1 MRHRVVAGHR
11 CRIVLHKRSMIKRIL
26 LTALCLV
33 AWSNLQVMAQGY
45 TALWK
50 QVSEAQD
57 KDLPQ
62 TEIEVLGKI
71 AEKAQAEHSYGQ
83 LLKAKLRQAAVQTQ
97 ISPDSADI
105 ELDRVKA
112 DLAKAEQSGNR
123 VLAAVYQSV
132 LGRIYKDKANGNGYR
147 FGADD
152 PNKAEY
158 KSLSADYY
166 AKSME
171 PIELLA
177 KQSAKGYEPALI
189 EGADSHIFGGDLLH
203 VLGME
208 AEDYRT
214 LHDWYLSHGNRRAA
228 CICAYYQTQK
238 DRFADVN
245 EVRKSKYLQT
255 IDSLINVYQDLKECG
270 ELAIERYNFMDQ
282 AEDATAEEKMN
293 YINYALQ
300 HWGAWPRM
308 NILRNAQN
316 QLTLPSFSVSIGEGI
331 QLPNTKRRV
340 EVRQLVNCQ
349 RLTMTV
355 SRVNIKGDSDLDPNN
370 DQDYAKLKKL
380 IVNDGTQQTVTR
392 RYVGQPDYK
401 VLQDSMTIE
410 GLPVGVYLVEFST
423 ERANMRTERVLLHV
437 SDLYVMHES
446 LPDNRIRLVAVN
458 ATTGRPVPGAQI
470 RLTTNTYNRNNGKQV
485 NTLTTDGRGEAEYKW
500 TNERRPNQIYVYTDK
515 DDACPEQW
523 FGGGFSFYDNKTTQN
538 VYNVLTDRSLYRPGQ
553 TVHAAV
559 IAYQNLAHRD
569 TKVNSNEK
577 LTLTLRNANQE
588 VVEEKQVTTDEYG
601 KTSAD
606 FVLPTTGL
614 TGQFSIST
622 KNSSTYFSVEEY
634 KRPTFQVEFDEVTE
648 KYQDGDT
655 VTVVGHVKSF
665 AGVPV
670 QGARVKYNVVRR
682 RALWWWRNGN
692 EADKMLVTDTL
703 TTDDEGCFEVKV
715 PMMMPE
721 SRSQGSWGRFY
732 NFIVE
737 ADATDAAGES
747 HHGEMSLPLS
757 DKATAFSMSMPSN
770 IEVDSVARVKFS
782 YLNNAGKPIPG
793 DVIYRIFKGSKESKE
808 LKETQSTP
816 ANEPFDMKVSHL
828 KSGLY
833 TLEGICGEDTVT
845 HEFVV
850 FSLKDKRPAVETHD
864 WFYASAK
871 EFPTN
876 GRPVYVQM
884 GSSDK
889 DQHIVYT
896 LISGKKVL
904 ESGVIDQ
911 SNAITTRQFT
921 YKEEYGDG
929 VLFTCAWVREGR
941 LYSHSISLSK
951 PLPDKRLQLSWKTF
965 RDRLTPG
972 QKEEWTLHVDKVTKE
987 QGDKVTNG
995 ASVLAVLFDKSLDDI
1010 RQHSW
1015 PFSLGLW
1022 RNLPNT
1028 IWQGRQLNDLSLY
1041 GELPYKSLTERALQF
1056 THFDDEMFNFSP
1068 RVVFNHSIRV
1078 RGSRPM
1084 LMAKSASVNTMA
1096 VEEMATADA
1105 LPEAPIG
1112 ALDVKG
1118 EDEALVGSIAGLAK
1132 GDAGEGGKAAESTQ
1146 MRENLNE
1153 TAFFYPQLVTD
1164 ENGDITMKFTLP
1176 ESITTWRFMALAT
1189 DKEVR
1194 YGKLESEVVAKKD
1207 VMIQPNVPRFM
1218 RQGDKGQL
1226 SARIFNTGEKAVKG
1240 TALIELL
1247 DPETEKV
1254 VYSQNK
1260 PFSLEAGKTASIS
1273 FDVDATESKFAHL
1286 PLLVC
1291 RVSASGNGFSDGEQ
1305 HYLPILPNR
1314 ELVINTVPFTQNGP
1328 GTKTIDLS
1336 TLTGKGQTAL
1346 TVEYTNHPAWL
1357 MIQTLPTVAK
1367 TSENNAISQAAA
1379 FYANSLAAHLL
1390 HLSPRIK
1397 STIEQWKREQGTET
1411 SLMSSLEKNQ
1421 ELKTMVLDETP
1432 WVADARNES
1441 EQKRLLSDYFD
1452 ENGVNYRLENN
1463 LAQLRKLQ
1471 NSDGSWSWWPGMPGS
1486 LYMTVAVSKMMV
1498 RLTAMTGDN
1507 KSQAADMLS
1516 NAYSFMGRQIIKEVE
1531 EMKKQEKKG
1540 AKNVRPSETAIDW
1553 LYLTTIDGR
1562 KLSTEVSAAKTYLVN
1577 RLSKQTKEFTI
1588 YGKAYSAI
1596 ILGQNGYEQKAKE
1609 YLQSIREYTVYKEE
1623 MGRYFDTRKAYYSW
1637 FDYKIPTEVAAIE
1650 AIRLLQPAD
1659 TKTVEEMQRWLLQSK
1674 RTQNWDTPLNAVD
1687 AVYAFM
1693 KDNTETFG
1701 NQGDPTILKVDGK
1714 QLETSA
1720 ATAGLGYVKSSQ
1732 EGTGFKTF
1740 TAEKTSQGT
1749 SWGAVYARSFQPLT
1763 EIADAQSGLKVKR
1776 EVIVKGGQGGQD
1788 IVLNAQVSTPN
1799 SLKVGDRIRIRI
1811 TIEAERDYDFVQVSD
1826 KRAACLEPVGQLSGY
1841 HWGYYCAPRD
1851 NVTNY
1856 YFDRLAKGTHIVE
1869 TEYYVDR
1876 TGTYQ
1881 TGTCTV
1887 QCAYS
1892 PEYTA
1897 RAAAKQ
1903 FTITE

>member
-1 MRHRVVAGHR
+1 
-11 CRIVLHKRSMIKRIL
+11 MIKKL
-26 LTALCLV
+26 LMTVVCLMAL
-33 AWSNLQVMAQGY
+33 SNLQMMAQGY
-45 TALWK
+45 TTLWK
-50 QVSEAQD
+50 QVSDAQE

-62 TEIEVLGKI
+62 TELDVLGKI
-71 AEKAQAEHSYGQ
+71 ATKAASERAYGH
-83 LLKAKLRQAAVQTQ
+83 LLKAQLRRAAVQTQ
-97 ISPDSADI
+97 IAPDSADV

-112 DLAKAEQSGNR
+112 SLAKAEKDGNR
-123 VLAAVYQSV
+123 VLAAVWQSV
-132 LGRIYKDKANGNGYR
+132 LGRIYKDKSNGNGYR

-152 PNKAEY
+152 PNMAEY
-158 KSLSADYY
+158 KQLSADYY
-166 AKSME
+166 RKSME
-171 PIELLA
+171 PVEQLA
-177 KQSAKGYEPALI
+177 KQSAKGYEPALV
-189 EGADSHIFGGDLLH
+189 EGTDSHIFGGDLLH
-203 VLGME
+203 VLGFE
-208 AEDYRT
+208 AEEYQ
-214 LHDWYLSHGNRRAA
+214 LLNDWYQNHENRRAA

-255 IDSLINVYQDLKECG
+255 IDSLIAEYEDLKECG

-316 QLTLPSFSVSIGEGI
+316 QLTLPSFSVNIGDGI

-355 SRVNIKGDSDLDPNN
+355 SRVNIKGDSELNPNN
-370 DQDYAKLKKL
+370 DQDYQKLKKL

-423 ERANMRTERVLLHV
+423 ERQNMRTERMLLHV

-470 RLTTNTYNRNNGKQV
+470 RLTTNTYNRNSGKEQ
-485 NTLTTDGRGEAEYKW
+485 NTLTTDGRGEAEFKW
-500 TNERRPNQIYVYTDK
+500 IQRQPNQIYVYTDK

-523 FGGGFSFYDNKTTQN
+523 FGGRFSFYENKVTQN
-538 VYNVLTDRSLYRPGQ
+538 VYNVFTDRSLYRPGQ
-553 TVHAAV
+553 TVHVAV
-559 IAYQNLAHRD
+559 IAYQNMAHHD
-569 TKVNSNEK
+569 TKVNSGEK
-577 LTLTLRNANQE
+577 LTLTLRNANHE
-588 VVEEKQVTTDEYG
+588 VVEEKEVRTDDYG
-601 KTSAD
+601 KASAD
-606 FVLPTTGL
+606 FVLPMTGL
-614 TGQFSIST
+614 TGQFSVST
-622 KNSSTYFSVEEY
+622 KNASAYFSVEEY

-648 KYQDGDT
+648 KYQNGDT

-670 QGARVKYNVVRR
+670 QGAKVKYNVVRR
-682 RALWWWRNGN
+682 RALWWWRSGN
-692 EADKMLVTDTL
+692 EADKTLKTDTL
-703 TTDDEGCFEVKV
+703 VTDDEGRFEVKV
-715 PMMMPE
+715 PMVMPE
-721 SRSQGSWGRFY
+721 SRNQQTWGRFF
-732 NFIVE
+732 NFVVE
-737 ADATDAAGES
+737 ADATDGAGES
-747 HHGEMSLPLS
+747 HHGETSLPLS
-757 DKATAFSMSMPSN
+757 DKATAFSVSMPSN

-808 LKETQSTP
+808 LKDTKTVP
-816 ANEPFDMKVSHL
+816 ANAPFDMKVSHL

-833 TLEGICGEDTVT
+833 TLEGVCGEDTVT

-850 FSLKDKRPAVETHD
+850 FSLKDKHPATETHA

-871 EFPTN
+871 EFPAD
-876 GRPVYVQM
+876 GRPIYVQM

-896 LISGKKVL
+896 LISGNKVL

-972 QKEEWTLHVDKVTKE
+972 QKEEWTLHVDKGTKE
-987 QGDKVTNG
+987 QGDKVIHG

-1056 THFDDEMFNFSP
+1056 THFDDEMFDFSP

-1164 ENGDITMKFTLP
+1164 EQGDVTMKFTLP

-1189 DKEVR
+1189 DEDVR
-1194 YGKLESEVVAKKD
+1194 FGTLESEVVAKKD
-1207 VMIQPNVPRFM
+1207 VMIQPNMPRFM
-1218 RQGDKGQL
+1218 RLGDKGQL
-1226 SARIFNTGEKAVKG
+1226 AARIFNTGEKDVKG
-1240 TALIELL
+1240 SALIELL

-1260 PFSLEAGKTASIS
+1260 PFSVEAGKTGNVS
-1273 FDVDATESKFAHL
+1273 FDVDASSPKLTDHA
-1286 PLLVC
+1286 LLIC
-1291 RVSASGNGFSDGEQ
+1291 RVSATGNGFSDGEQ
-1305 HYLPILPNR
+1305 HYLPILPNQ

-1328 GTKTIDLS
+1328 GTKTIDLA
-1336 TLTGKGQTAL
+1336 TIAGKGQTDL
-1346 TVEYTNHPAWL
+1346 TVEYTNNPAWL

-1367 TSENNAISQAAA
+1367 ASENNAISQAAA

-1390 HLSPRIK
+1390 HQSSRIK
-1397 STIEQWKREQGTET
+1397 TVIDQWKREQGQET

-1432 WVADARNES
+1432 WVADARHES
-1441 EQKRLLSDYFD
+1441 DQKQLLSDYFD
-1452 ENGVNYRLENN
+1452 ENAVSYRLGNN
-1463 LAQLRKLQ
+1463 LSQLRKLQ
-1471 NSDGSWSWWPGMPGS
+1471 NGDGSWSWWPGMPGS

-1498 RLTAMTGDN
+1498 RLNSMTGEANDE
-1507 KSQAADMLS
+1507 AADMLS
-1516 NAYSFMGRQIIKEVE
+1516 NAWPFMGRQIIKEVE
-1531 EMKKQEKKG
+1531 EMKKLEKKG
-1540 AKNVRPSETAIDW
+1540 AKNLRPSETAIDW

-1562 KLSTEVSAAKTYLVN
+1562 KLSADVAAAKTYLVN
-1577 RLSKQTKEFTI
+1577 RLAKQTKEFTI
-1588 YGKAYSAI
+1588 YGKAVSAV
-1596 ILGQNGYEQKAKE
+1596 ILAKNGYEQKAKE

-1623 MGRYFDTRKAYYSW
+1623 IGRYFDTRKAYYSW

-1650 AIRLLQPAD
+1650 AISLLQPAD
-1659 TKTVEEMQRWLLQSK
+1659 TKTVEEMQRWLLQEK

-1693 KDNTETFG
+1693 KGNTDVLE
-1701 NQGDPTILKVDGK
+1701 NQGSLAVLKVDGK
-1714 QLETSA
+1714 QLDTSA

-1732 EGTGFKTF
+1732 TGSGFKTF
-1740 TAEKTSQGT
+1740 TAEKTSEGT
-1749 SWGAVYARSFQPLT
+1749 SWGAVYTRSFQPLT
-1763 EIADAQSGLKVKR
+1763 VISDAQSGLKVKR
-1776 EVIVKGGQGGQD
+1776 EVIAQD
-1788 IVLNAQVSTPN
+1788 KTLNT
-1799 SLKVGDRIRIRI
+1799 LKVGDRIRVRI
-1811 TIEAERDYDFVQVSD
+1811 TIEADRDYDFVQVSD
-1826 KRAACLEPVGQLSGY
+1826 KRAACLEPLGQLSGY

-1856 YFDRLAKGTHIVE
+1856 YFDRMAKGTHIVE

-1897 RAAAKQ
+1897 RAAARQ
-1903 FTITE
+1903 FTVSE

>member
-1 MRHRVVAGHR
+1 M
-11 CRIVLHKRSMIKRIL
+11 
-26 LTALCLV
+26 
-33 AWSNLQVMAQGY
+33 
-45 TALWK
+45 
-50 QVSEAQD
+50 
-57 KDLPQ
+57 
-62 TEIEVLGKI
+62 
-71 AEKAQAEHSYGQ
+71 
-83 LLKAKLRQAAVQTQ
+83 
-97 ISPDSADI
+97 
-105 ELDRVKA
+105 
-112 DLAKAEQSGNR
+112 
-123 VLAAVYQSV
+123 
-132 LGRIYKDKANGNGYR
+132 
-147 FGADD
+147 
-152 PNKAEY
+152 
-158 KSLSADYY
+158 
-166 AKSME
+166 
-171 PIELLA
+171 
-177 KQSAKGYEPALI
+177 
-189 EGADSHIFGGDLLH
+189 
-203 VLGME
+203 
-208 AEDYRT
+208 
-214 LHDWYLSHGNRRAA
+214 
-228 CICAYYQTQK
+228 
-238 DRFADVN
+238 
-245 EVRKSKYLQT
+245 
-255 IDSLINVYQDLKECG
+255 
-270 ELAIERYNFMDQ
+270 
-282 AEDATAEEKMN
+282 
-293 YINYALQ
+293 
-300 HWGAWPRM
+300 
-308 NILRNAQN
+308 
-316 QLTLPSFSVSIGEGI
+316 
-331 QLPNTKRRV
+331 
-340 EVRQLVNCQ
+340 
-349 RLTMTV
+349 
-355 SRVNIKGDSDLDPNN
+355 
-370 DQDYAKLKKL
+370 
-380 IVNDGTQQTVTR
+380 
-392 RYVGQPDYK
+392 
-401 VLQDSMTIE
+401 
-410 GLPVGVYLVEFST
+410 
-423 ERANMRTERVLLHV
+423 
-437 SDLYVMHES
+437 
-446 LPDNRIRLVAVN
+446 
-458 ATTGRPVPGAQI
+458 
-470 RLTTNTYNRNNGKQV
+470 
-485 NTLTTDGRGEAEYKW
+485 
-500 TNERRPNQIYVYTDK
+500 
-515 DDACPEQW
+515 
-523 FGGGFSFYDNKTTQN
+523 TQN
-538 VYNVLTDRSLYRPGQ
+538 VYHVLTDRSLYRPGQ

-559 IAYQNLAHRD
+559 IAYQNMAHHD
-569 TKVNSNEK
+569 TKVNSGEK
-577 LTLTLRNANQE
+577 LTLTLRNANHE
-588 VVEEKQVTTDEYG
+588 VVEEKEVRTDDYG
-601 KTSAD
+601 KASAD

-614 TGQFSIST
+614 TGQFSVSAKNISF
-622 KNSSTYFSVEEY
+622 YFSVEEY
-634 KRPTFQVEFDEVTE
+634 KRPTFQVEFDEVTA
-648 KYQDGDT
+648 KYQNSDT

-670 QGARVKYNVVRR
+670 QGAKVKYNVVRR
-682 RALWWWRNGN
+682 RALWWWRSGN
-692 EADKMLVTDTL
+692 EADKTMKTDTL
-703 TTDDEGCFEVKV
+703 VTDDEGRFEVKV
-715 PMMMPE
+715 PMVMPE
-721 SRSQGSWGRFY
+721 SRNQQTWGRFF
-732 NFIVE
+732 NFVVE

-747 HHGEMSLPLS
+747 HHGETSLPLS
-757 DKATAFSMSMPSN
+757 DKATAFSVSMPSN

-793 DVIYRIFKGSKESKE
+793 DVIYKIFKGSKESKE

-1056 THFDDEMFNFSP
+1056 THFDDEMFDFSP
-1068 RVVFNHSIRV
+1068 RVVFNQISIRV
-1078 RGSRPM
+1078 RGARPM

-1105 LPEAPIG
+1105 FPEAPIG

-1164 ENGDITMKFTLP
+1164 EQGDVTMKFTLP

-1189 DKEVR
+1189 DEDVR
-1194 YGKLESEVVAKKD
+1194 FGTLESEVVAKKD
-1207 VMIQPNVPRFM
+1207 VMIQPNMPRFM
-1218 RQGDKGQL
+1218 RQGDKGL
-1226 SARIFNTGEKAVKG
+1226 LAARIFNTGEKTVKG

-1254 VYSQNK
+1254 VYSQSR
-1260 PFSLEAGKTASIS
+1260 PFSVEAGKTASVS
-1273 FDVDATESKFAHL
+1273 FDVDAAESKFANL

-1328 GTKTIDLS
+1328 GTKTIDLA
-1336 TLTGKGQTAL
+1336 TIAGKGHTDL
-1346 TVEYTNHPAWL
+1346 TVEYTNNPAWL

-1367 TSENNAISQAAA
+1367 ASENNAISQAAA

-1390 HLSPRIK
+1390 HQSSRIK
-1397 STIEQWKREQGTET
+1397 TVMEQWKRESGSET

-1432 WVADARNES
+1432 WVSDARHES
-1441 EQKRLLSDYFD
+1441 DQKRLLSDYFD
-1452 ENGVNYRLENN
+1452 ENAVNYRLGNN
-1463 LAQLRKLQ
+1463 LSQLRKLQ
-1471 NSDGSWSWWPGMPGS
+1471 NGDGSWSWWPGMPGS

-1498 RLTAMTGDN
+1498 RLNSMTGEANDE
-1507 KSQAADMLS
+1507 AADMLS
-1516 NAYSFMGRQIIKEVE
+1516 NAWPFMGRQIIKEVE
-1531 EMKKQEKKG
+1531 EMKKLEKKG
-1540 AKNVRPSETAIDW
+1540 AKNLRPSETAIDW

-1562 KLSTEVSAAKTYLVN
+1562 KLSADVAAAKTYLVN
-1577 RLSKQTKEFTI
+1577 RLAKQTKEFTI
-1588 YGKAYSAI
+1588 YGKAVSSV
-1596 ILGQNGYEQKAKE
+1596 ILAKNGYEQKAKE

-1623 MGRYFDTRKAYYSW
+1623 IGRYFDTRKAYYSW

-1650 AIRLLQPAD
+1650 AISLLQPAD
-1659 TKTVEEMQRWLLQSK
+1659 TKTVEEMQRWLLQEK

-1693 KDNTETFG
+1693 KGNTDVLE
-1701 NQGDPTILKVDGK
+1701 NQGSLAVLKVDGK
-1714 QLETSA
+1714 QLEISA

-1732 EGTGFKTF
+1732 TGSGFKTF

-1749 SWGAVYARSFQPLT
+1749 SWGAVYTRSFQPLT
-1763 EIADAQSGLKVKR
+1763 EISDAQSGLKVKR
-1776 EVIVKGGQGGQD
+1776 EVIAQEKT
-1788 IVLNAQVSTPN
+1788 LNT
-1799 SLKVGDRIRIRI
+1799 LKVGDRIRVRI
-1811 TIEAERDYDFVQVSD
+1811 TIEADRDYDFVQVSD
-1826 KRAACLEPVGQLSGY
+1826 KRAACLEPLGQLSGY

-1856 YFDRLAKGTHIVE
+1856 YFDRMAKGTHIVE

-1897 RAAAKQ
+1897 RAAARQ
-1903 FTITE
+1903 FTVSE

>member
-1 MRHRVVAGHR
+1 
-11 CRIVLHKRSMIKRIL
+11 MIKKL
-26 LTALCLV
+26 LMTVVCLMAL
-33 AWSNLQVMAQGY
+33 SNLQMMAQGY
-45 TALWK
+45 TTLWK
-50 QVSEAQD
+50 QVSDAQE

-62 TEIEVLGKI
+62 TELDVLGKI
-71 AEKAQAEHSYGQ
+71 ATKATSERAYGH
-83 LLKAKLRQAAVQTQ
+83 LLKAQLRRAAVQTQ
-97 ISPDSADI
+97 IAPDSADV
-105 ELDRVKA
+105 ELERVKA
-112 DLAKAEQSGNR
+112 SLAKAEKDGNR
-123 VLAAVYQSV
+123 VLAAVWQSV
-132 LGRIYKDKANGNGYR
+132 LGRIYKDKSNGNGYR

-158 KSLSADYY
+158 KQLSADYY
-166 AKSME
+166 RKSME
-171 PIELLA
+171 PVELLA
-177 KQSAKGYEPALI
+177 KQSAKGYEPALV

-203 VLGME
+203 VLGFE
-208 AEDYRT
+208 AEEYQ
-214 LHDWYLSHGNRRAA
+214 LLNDWYQNHENRRAA

-255 IDSLINVYQDLKECG
+255 IDSLIAEYQDLKECG

-316 QLTLPSFSVSIGEGI
+316 QLTLPSFSVNIGNGI

-355 SRVNIKGDSDLDPNN
+355 SRVNIKGDSELNPNN
-370 DQDYAKLKKL
+370 DQDYQKLKKL

-423 ERANMRTERVLLHV
+423 ERQNMRTERMLLHV

-458 ATTGRPVPGAQI
+458 ATTGRPVPGAKI
-470 RLTTNTYNRNNGKQV
+470 RLTTNTYNRNNGKEL
-485 NTLTTDGRGEAEYKW
+485 NTLTTDGRGEAEFKW
-500 TNERRPNQIYVYTDK
+500 NQHQPNQIYVYTDK

-523 FGGGFSFYDNKTTQN
+523 FGGRFSFYENKVTQS
-538 VYNVLTDRSLYRPGQ
+538 VYHVLTDRSLYRPGQ

-559 IAYQNLAHRD
+559 IAYQNMAHHD
-569 TKVNSNEK
+569 TKVNSGEK
-577 LTLTLRNANQE
+577 LTLTLRNANYE
-588 VVEEKQVTTDEYG
+588 VVEEKEVRTDDYG
-601 KTSAD
+601 KASAD

-614 TGQFSIST
+614 TGQFSVSA
-622 KNSSTYFSVEEY
+622 KNIAFYFSVEEY

-648 KYQDGDT
+648 KYQNGDT

-670 QGARVKYNVVRR
+670 QGAKVKYNVVRR
-682 RALWWWRNGN
+682 RALWWWRSGN
-692 EADKMLVTDTL
+692 EADKTLKTDTL
-703 TTDDEGCFEVKV
+703 VTDDEGRFEVKV
-715 PMMMPE
+715 PMVMPE
-721 SRSQGSWGRFY
+721 SRNQQTWGRFF
-732 NFIVE
+732 NFVVE

-747 HHGEMSLPLS
+747 HHGETSLPLS

-770 IEVDSVARVKFS
+770 IEVDSVSRVTFS

-850 FSLKDKRPAVETHD
+850 FSLKDKHPATETHA

-871 EFPTN
+871 EFPAD
-876 GRPVYVQM
+876 GRPIYVQM

-972 QKEEWTLHVDKVTKE
+972 QKEEWTLHVSPTPDPSPIGRGVK
-987 QGDKVTNG
+987 
-995 ASVLAVLFDKSLDDI
+995 ASVLAVLYDKSLDDI

-1056 THFDDEMFNFSP
+1056 THFDDEMFDFSP
-1068 RVVFNHSIRV
+1068 RVVFNHIRV
-1078 RGSRPM
+1078 RGARPM

-1118 EDEALVGSIAGLAK
+1118 NDEALVGSIAGLAK

-1146 MRENLNE
+1146 VRENLNE

-1164 ENGDITMKFTLP
+1164 EQGDVTMKFTLP

-1189 DKEVR
+1189 DEDVCF
-1194 YGKLESEVVAKKD
+1194 GTLESEVVAKKD
-1207 VMIQPNVPRFM
+1207 VMIQPNMPRFM

-1226 SARIFNTGEKAVKG
+1226 AARIFNTGEKTVKG

-1254 VYSQNK
+1254 VYSQSR
-1260 PFSLEAGKTASIS
+1260 PFSVEAGKTASVS
-1273 FDVDATESKFAHL
+1273 FDVDATESKFANL

-1328 GTKTIDLS
+1328 GTKTIDLA
-1336 TLTGKGQTAL
+1336 TIAGKGQTDL
-1346 TVEYTNHPAWL
+1346 TVEYTNNPTWL
-1357 MIQTLPTVAK
+1357 MIQTLPTVANASDK
-1367 TSENNAISQAAA
+1367 NAISQAAA
-1379 FYANSLAAHLL
+1379 YYANSLAAHLL
-1390 HLSPRIK
+1390 HQSPRIK
-1397 STIEQWKREQGTET
+1397 SVMEQWKRESGSET

-1432 WVADARNES
+1432 WVSDARHES
-1441 EQKRLLSDYFD
+1441 DQKRLLSDYFD
-1452 ENGVNYRLENN
+1452 ENAVNYRLGNN
-1463 LAQLRKLQ
+1463 LSQLRKLQ
-1471 NSDGSWSWWPGMPGS
+1471 NGDGSWSWWPGMPGS

-1498 RLTAMTGDN
+1498 RLNAMTGEANDE
-1507 KSQAADMLS
+1507 AADMLS
-1516 NAYSFMGRQIIKEVE
+1516 NAWAFMGRQIIKEVE
-1531 EMKKQEKKG
+1531 EMKKLEKKG
-1540 AKNVRPSETAIDW
+1540 AKNLRPSETAIDW

-1562 KLSTEVSAAKTYLVN
+1562 KLSADVAAAKTYLVS
-1577 RLSKQTKEFTI
+1577 RLAKQTKEFTI
-1588 YGKAYSAI
+1588 YGKAVSSV
-1596 ILGQNGYEQKAKE
+1596 ILAKNGYEQKAKE

-1650 AIRLLQPAD
+1650 AISLLQPAD
-1659 TKTVEEMQRWLLQSK
+1659 TKTVEEMQRWLLQEK
-1674 RTQNWDTPLNAVD
+1674 RTQSWDTPLNAVD

-1693 KDNTETFG
+1693 KGNTDVLE
-1701 NQGDPTILKVDGK
+1701 NQGSLAVLKVDGK
-1714 QLETSA
+1714 QLEISA

-1732 EGTGFKTF
+1732 TGSGFKIF

-1749 SWGAVYARSFQPLT
+1749 SWGAVYTRSFQPLT
-1763 EIADAQSGLKVKR
+1763 EISDAQSGLKVKR
-1776 EVIVKGGQGGQD
+1776 EVIAQD
-1788 IVLNAQVSTPN
+1788 KTLNT
-1799 SLKVGDRIRIRI
+1799 LKVGDRIRIRI
-1811 TIEAERDYDFVQVSD
+1811 TIEADRDYDFVQVSD
-1826 KRAACLEPVGQLSGY
+1826 KRAACLEPLGQLSGY

-1856 YFDRLAKGTHIVE
+1856 YFDRMAKGTHIVE

-1897 RAAAKQ
+1897 RAAARQ
-1903 FTITE
+1903 FTVSE

>member
-1 MRHRVVAGHR
+1 MKKIMMTAIFVM
-11 CRIVLHKRSMIKRIL
+11 VL
-26 LTALCLV
+26 
-33 AWSNLQVMAQGY
+33 SNLQVMAQGY
-45 TALWK
+45 SALWK
-50 QVSEAQD
+50 QVSDAQD
-57 KDLPQ
+57 KDLPK
-62 TEIEVLGKI
+62 TEMEVLGKI
-71 AEKAQAEHSYGQ
+71 ADKAQAEHSYGQ

-97 ISPDSADI
+97 IAPDSADV
-105 ELDRVKA
+105 ELSRVKE

-152 PNKAEY
+152 PNKTEY
-158 KSLSADYY
+158 KALSAEYY

-171 PIELLA
+171 PVEQLA
-177 KQSAKGYEPALI
+177 KQSSKGYEPALV

-208 AEDYRT
+208 AEDYQT
-214 LHDWYLSHGNRRAA
+214 LHDWYLNHGNRQAA

-270 ELAIERYNFMDQ
+270 ELAIERYQFMDQ

-316 QLTLPSFSVSIGEGI
+316 QLTLPSFLVSIGEGI

-355 SRVNIKGDSDLDPNN
+355 SRLNIKGDTDLEPNN

-423 ERANMRTERVLLHV
+423 DRPNMRTERMLLHV
-437 SDLYVMHES
+437 SDLFVMHEY
-446 LPDNRIRLVAVN
+446 LPDNLIRLVAVN
-458 ATTGRPVPGAQI
+458 ATTGRPVPGAKI
-470 RLTTNTYNRNNGKQV
+470 RLKTNTYNRNNGTQV
-485 NTLTTDGRGEAEYKW
+485 NTLTTDGRGEAQFKW
-500 TNERRPNQIYVYTDK
+500 EERRPSEIYVYTEK
-515 DDACPEQW
+515 DDASPEQW
-523 FGGGFSFYDNKTTQN
+523 ISGGYSFYENKVTQN
-538 VYNVLTDRSLYRPGQ
+538 VYNVLTDRKLYRPGQ

-559 IAYQNLAHRD
+559 ISYQSLAHRD
-569 TKVNSNEK
+569 AKVNAGEK
-577 LTLTLRNANQE
+577 LTLTLRNANHE
-588 VVEEKQVTTDEYG
+588 VVEEKEVRTDEYG
-601 KTSAD
+601 KASAD
-606 FVLPTTGL
+606 FVLPTSGL
-614 TGQFSIST
+614 TGQFSIQA
-622 KNSSTYFSVEEY
+622 KNSSAYFSVEEY

-670 QGARVKYNVVRR
+670 QGAQVKYNVVRR
-682 RALWWWRNGN
+682 RALWWWRSGP
-692 EADKMLVTDTL
+692 ESDKTLVTDTL
-703 TTDDEGCFEVKV
+703 TTDDEGRFTVQV
-715 PMMMPE
+715 PMQMPDA
-721 SRSQGSWGRFY
+721 GRNANIYAPRYY
-732 NFIVE
+732 NFVVE

-747 HHGEMSLPLS
+747 HHGETSLPLS
-757 DKATAFSMSMPSN
+757 DKATAFTISMPAK
-770 IEVDSVARVKFS
+770 IEADSVARVTFS

-793 DVIYRIFKGSKESKE
+793 DVIYKVTKEQDNKVTVE
-808 LKETQSTP
+808 QTAKAVP
-816 ANEPFDMKVSHL
+816 ANEPFEMRFNTL
-828 KSGLY
+828 KSGRY
-833 TLEGICGEDTVT
+833 TLEGVCGEDTVK

-850 FSLKDKRPAVETHD
+850 FSMKDKHPAVETHD
-864 WFYASAK
+864 WFYASAQ
-871 EFPTN
+871 EFPAD
-876 GRPVYVQM
+876 GRPIYVQM

-896 LISGKKVL
+896 LFTGDKVL

-941 LYSHSISLSK
+941 LYTHQTAMRK
-951 PLPDKRLQLSWKTF
+951 PLPDKRLNLSWKTF

-972 QKEEWTLHVDKVTKE
+972 QKEEWTLHVAPLSSPEGDTKASKGVE
-987 QGDKVTNG
+987 GLSGAG
-995 ASVLAVLFDKSLDDI
+995 ASVLAVLFDKSLDEI
-1010 RQHSW
+1010 REHSW
-1015 PFSLGLW
+1015 PFSLNLW
-1022 RNLPNT
+1022 RNLPATN
-1028 IWQGRQLNDLSLY
+1028 WQGRSTADISLY
-1041 GELPYKSLTERALQF
+1041 GEQPYKSLIERALTF
-1056 THFDDEMFNFSP
+1056 THFDNEMFDFSP
-1068 RVVFNHSIRV
+1068 RMVFDYSNNVRV
-1078 RGSRPM
+1078 RGARPM
-1084 LMAKSASVNTMA
+1084 MMAKAA
-1096 VEEMATADA
+1096 VPEMAMATQDA
-1105 LPEAPIG
+1105 LAEVPIVKKDESVLIG
-1112 ALDVKG
+1112 SIGGLDDI
-1118 EDEALVGSIAGLAK
+1118 DEAVTGAG
-1132 GDAGEGGKAAESTQ
+1132 AAEKKNESTQ
-1146 MRENLNE
+1146 VRENLNE

-1164 ENGDITMKFTLP
+1164 ENGDVTMKFTLP

-1194 YGKLESEVVAKKD
+1194 YGTLESEVVAKKD

-1260 PFSLEAGKTASIS
+1260 PFSVEAGKTASVS
-1273 FDVDATESKFAHL
+1273 FDVDASSPRLADQS
-1286 PLLVC
+1286 LLVC

-1328 GTKTIDLS
+1328 GTKTIDL
-1336 TLTGKGQTAL
+1336 TTIAGKGQSDL
-1346 TVEYTNHPAWL
+1346 TVEYTNNPAWL

-1390 HLSPRIK
+1390 HQSPRIK
-1397 STIEQWKREQGTET
+1397 STIELWKREAGSET

-1432 WVADARNES
+1432 WVAEARHES
-1441 EQKRLLSDYFD
+1441 EQKQLLSDYFD
-1452 ENGVNYRLENN
+1452 ENSVDYRLDNN

-1507 KSQAADMLS
+1507 NRQAADMLS

-1562 KLSTEVSAAKTYLVN
+1562 KLSADVAAAKTYLVN

-1596 ILGQNGYEQKAKE
+1596 ILGHNGYEQKAKE

-1659 TKTVEEMQRWLLQSK
+1659 TKTVEEMQRWLLQEK
-1674 RTQNWDTPLNAVD
+1674 RTQSWDTPLNAVD

-1693 KDNTETFG
+1693 KNNMETFG
-1701 NQGDPTILKVDGK
+1701 NPGEPTVLKVDGK

-1732 EGTGFKTF
+1732 TGSGFQTF
-1740 TAEKTSQGT
+1740 TAEKTSEGT

-1763 EIADAQSGLKVKR
+1763 DITDAQSGLKVKR
-1776 EVIVKGGQGGQD
+1776 EVIVPDAQGNT
-1788 IVLNAQVSTPN
+1788 LNSKLSTLN

-1811 TIEAERDYDFVQVSD
+1811 TIEAERDYDFVQVAD
-1826 KRAACLEPVGQLSGY
+1826 KRAACLEPIGQLSGY

-1881 TGTCTV
+1881 TGICTV

-1897 RAAAKQ
+1897 RAAARQ
-1903 FTITE
+1903 LTVTE

>member
-1 MRHRVVAGHR
+1 
-11 CRIVLHKRSMIKRIL
+11 MIKKL
-26 LTALCLV
+26 LMTVVCLMAL
-33 AWSNLQVMAQGY
+33 SNLQMMAQGY
-45 TALWK
+45 TTLWK
-50 QVSEAQD
+50 QVSDAQE

-62 TEIEVLGKI
+62 TELDVLGKI
-71 AEKAQAEHSYGQ
+71 ATKATAERAYGQ
-83 LLKAKLRQAAVQTQ
+83 LLKAQLRRAAVQTQ
-97 ISPDSADI
+97 IAPDSADV
-105 ELDRVKA
+105 ELERVKA
-112 DLAKAEQSGNR
+112 SLSKAEKDGNR
-123 VLAAVYQSV
+123 VLAAVWQSV

-158 KSLSADYY
+158 KLLSADYY
-166 AKSME
+166 RKSME
-171 PIELLA
+171 PVEQLA
-177 KQSAKGYEPALI
+177 KQSAKGYEPALV
-189 EGADSHIFGGDLLH
+189 EGTDSHIFGGDLLH
-203 VLGME
+203 VLGFE
-208 AEDYRT
+208 AEEYQ
-214 LHDWYLSHGNRRAA
+214 LLNNWYQTHENRRAA

-255 IDSLINVYQDLKECG
+255 IDSLIAEYEDLKECG

-316 QLTLPSFSVSIGEGI
+316 QLTLPSFSVNIGDGI

-355 SRVNIKGDSDLDPNN
+355 SRVNVKGDTDLNPNN
-370 DQDYAKLKKL
+370 DQDYQKLKRL

-423 ERANMRTERVLLHV
+423 ERQNMRTERMLLHV

-458 ATTGRPVPGAQI
+458 ATTGRPVPGAKI
-470 RLTTNTYNRNNGKQV
+470 RLTTNTYNRNSGKEQ
-485 NTLTTDGRGEAEYKW
+485 NTLTTDGRGEAEFKW
-500 TNERRPNQIYVYTDK
+500 NVRQPNQIYVYTDK

-523 FGGGFSFYDNKTTQN
+523 FGGRFSFYENKVTQS
-538 VYNVLTDRSLYRPGQ
+538 VYHVLTDRSLYRPGQ

-559 IAYQNLAHRD
+559 IAYQNIAHHD
-569 TKVNSNEK
+569 TKVNSGEK
-577 LTLTLRNANQE
+577 LTLTLRNANYE
-588 VVEEKQVTTDEYG
+588 VVEEKEVRTDDYG
-601 KTSAD
+601 KASAD

-614 TGQFSIST
+614 TGQFSVSA
-622 KNSSTYFSVEEY
+622 KNIAFYFSVEEY
-634 KRPTFQVEFDEVTE
+634 KRPTFQVEFDEVTA

-655 VTVVGHVKSF
+655 VTVVGHVRSF

-670 QGARVKYNVVRR
+670 QGAQVKYNVVRR
-682 RALWWWRNGN
+682 RALWWWRSNG
-692 EADKMLVTDTL
+692 EADKTLKTDTL
-703 TTDDEGCFEVKV
+703 VTDDEGRFEVLV
-715 PMMMPE
+715 PMEMPE
-721 SRSQGSWGRFY
+721 SRNQQPWGRFF
-732 NFIVE
+732 NFVVE

-747 HHGEMSLPLS
+747 HHGETSLPLS
-757 DKATAFSMSMPSN
+757 DKATAFSVSMPSN
-770 IEVDSVARVKFS
+770 IEVDSVSRVTFS

-808 LKETQSTP
+808 LKETKSTP
-816 ANEPFDMKVSHL
+816 ANEPFDMKVNHL

-833 TLEGICGEDTVT
+833 TLEGVCGEDTVT

-850 FSLKDKRPAVETHD
+850 FSLKDKHPATETHA

-871 EFPTN
+871 EFPAD
-876 GRPVYVQM
+876 GRPIYVQM

-929 VLFTCAWVREGR
+929 VLFSCAWVREGQ
-941 LYSHSISLSK
+941 LYSHSVQMQK

-995 ASVLAVLFDKSLDDI
+995 ASVLAVLYDKSLDDI

-1056 THFDDEMFNFSP
+1056 THFDDEMFDFSP

-1078 RGSRPM
+1078 RGARPM
-1084 LMAKSASVNTMA
+1084 MMAK
-1096 VEEMATADA
+1096 ATAVGAMDVA
-1105 LPEAPIG
+1105 GNDEVSAETLKEMEFAAPVIK
-1112 ALDVKG
+1112 ADTEVKPQEELKDNG
-1118 EDEALVGSIAGLAK
+1118 MGSQGNK
-1132 GDAGEGGKAAESTQ
+1132 ESTQ
-1146 MRENLNE
+1146 VRENLNE

-1164 ENGDITMKFTLP
+1164 ENGDVTMKFTLP

-1189 DKEVR
+1189 DEDVR
-1194 YGKLESEVVAKKD
+1194 FGTLESEVVAKKD
-1207 VMIQPNVPRFM
+1207 VMIQPNMPRFM
-1218 RQGDKGQL
+1218 RQGDKGL
-1226 SARIFNTGEKAVKG
+1226 LAARIFNTGEKDVKG

-1260 PFSLEAGKTASIS
+1260 PFSVEAGKTGNVS
-1273 FDVDATESKFAHL
+1273 FDVDAASPKLADHA
-1286 PLLVC
+1286 LLIC

-1305 HYLPILPNR
+1305 HYLPILSNQ

-1328 GTKTIDLS
+1328 GTKTIDLA
-1336 TLTGKGQTAL
+1336 TIAGKGQTDL
-1346 TVEYTNHPAWL
+1346 TVEYTNNPAWL
-1357 MIQTLPTVAK
+1357 MIQTLPTVANASDK
-1367 TSENNAISQAAA
+1367 NAISQAAA
-1379 FYANSLAAHLL
+1379 YYANSLAAHLL
-1390 HLSPRIK
+1390 NQSPRIK
-1397 STIEQWKREQGTET
+1397 SVMEQWKRESGSET

-1432 WVADARNES
+1432 WVSDARHES
-1441 EQKRLLSDYFD
+1441 DQKRLLSDYFD
-1452 ENGVNYRLENN
+1452 ENAVNYCLGNN
-1463 LAQLRKLQ
+1463 LSQLRKLQ
-1471 NSDGSWSWWPGMPGS
+1471 NGDGSWSWWPGMPGS

-1498 RLTAMTGDN
+1498 RLNAMTGEANDE
-1507 KSQAADMLS
+1507 AADMLT
-1516 NAYSFMGRQIIKEVE
+1516 NAWAFMGRQIIKEVE
-1531 EMKKQEKKG
+1531 EMKKLEKKG
-1540 AKNVRPSETAIDW
+1540 AKNLRPSETAIDW

-1562 KLSTEVSAAKTYLVN
+1562 KLSADVAAAKTYLVSH
-1577 RLSKQTKEFTI
+1577 LAKQTKEFTI
-1588 YGKAYSAI
+1588 YGKAVSAV
-1596 ILGQNGYEQKAKE
+1596 ILAKNGYEQKAKE

-1650 AIRLLQPAD
+1650 AISLLQPAD
-1659 TKTVEEMQRWLLQSK
+1659 TKTVEEMQRWLLQEK
-1674 RTQNWDTPLNAVD
+1674 RTQDWDTPLNAVD

-1693 KDNTETFG
+1693 KGNTEVLE
-1701 NQGDPTILKVDGK
+1701 NQGSLAVLKVDGK
-1714 QLETSA
+1714 QLDTSA

-1732 EGTGFKTF
+1732 TGSGFKTF
-1740 TAEKTSQGT
+1740 TAEKTSEGT
-1749 SWGAVYARSFQPLT
+1749 SWGAVYTRSFQPLT
-1763 EIADAQSGLKVKR
+1763 EISDAQSGLKVKR
-1776 EVIVKGGQGGQD
+1776 EVIAQEK
-1788 IVLNAQVSTPN
+1788 ILNT
-1799 SLKVGDRIRIRI
+1799 LKVGDRIRIRI
-1811 TIEAERDYDFVQVSD
+1811 TIETDRDYDFVQVAD
-1826 KRAACLEPVGQLSGY
+1826 KRAACLEPLGQLSGY

-1856 YFDRLAKGTHIVE
+1856 YFDRMAKGTHIVE

-1897 RAAAKQ
+1897 RAAARQ
-1903 FTITE
+1903 ITVSE

>member
-1 MRHRVVAGHR
+1 MMKKLLMTVV
-11 CRIVLHKRSMIKRIL
+11 CLM
-26 LTALCLV
+26 AL
-33 AWSNLQVMAQGY
+33 SNLQMMAQGY
-45 TALWK
+45 TTLWK
-50 QVSEAQD
+50 QVSDAQE

-62 TEIEVLGKI
+62 TELDVLGKI
-71 AEKAQAEHSYGQ
+71 ATKATAERAYGQ
-83 LLKAKLRQAAVQTQ
+83 LLKAQLRRAAVQTQ
-97 ISPDSADI
+97 IAPDSADV
-105 ELDRVKA
+105 ELERVKA
-112 DLAKAEQSGNR
+112 SLAKAEKDGNR
-123 VLAAVYQSV
+123 VLAAVWQSV
-132 LGRIYKDKANGNGYR
+132 LGRIYKDKANGNGFR

-158 KSLSADYY
+158 KLLSADYY
-166 AKSME
+166 RKSME
-171 PIELLA
+171 PVEQLA
-177 KQSAKGYEPALI
+177 KQSAKGYEPALV
-189 EGADSHIFGGDLLH
+189 EGTDSHIFGGDLLH
-203 VLGME
+203 VLGFE
-208 AEDYRT
+208 AEEYQ
-214 LHDWYLSHGNRRAA
+214 LLNDWYQNHENRRAA

-255 IDSLINVYQDLKECG
+255 IDSLIAEYEDLKECG

-316 QLTLPSFSVSIGEGI
+316 QLTLPSFSVNIGNGI

-355 SRVNIKGDSDLDPNN
+355 SRVNIKGDSELNPNN
-370 DQDYAKLKKL
+370 DQDYQKLKKL

-423 ERANMRTERVLLHV
+423 ERQNMRTERMLLHV

-458 ATTGRPVPGAQI
+458 ATTGRPVPGAKI
-470 RLTTNTYNRNNGKQV
+470 RLTTNTYNRNNGKEL
-485 NTLTTDGRGEAEYKW
+485 NTLTTDGRGEAEFKW
-500 TNERRPNQIYVYTDK
+500 NQRQPNQIYVYTDK

-523 FGGGFSFYDNKTTQN
+523 FGGRFSFYENKVTQN
-538 VYNVLTDRSLYRPGQ
+538 VYHVLTDRSLYRPGQ

-559 IAYQNLAHRD
+559 IAYQNIAHHD
-569 TKVNSNEK
+569 TKVNSGEK
-577 LTLTLRNANQE
+577 LTLTLRNANYE
-588 VVEEKQVTTDEYG
+588 VVEEKEVRTDDYG
-601 KTSAD
+601 KASAD

-614 TGQFSIST
+614 TGQFSVSA
-622 KNSSTYFSVEEY
+622 KNIAFYFSVEEY

-648 KYQDGDT
+648 KYQNGDT

-670 QGARVKYNVVRR
+670 QGAKVKYNVVRR
-682 RALWWWRNGN
+682 RALWWWRSGN
-692 EADKMLVTDTL
+692 EADKTMKADTL
-703 TTDDEGCFEVKV
+703 VTDDEGRFEVKV
-715 PMMMPE
+715 PMVMPE
-721 SRSQGSWGRFY
+721 SRNQQTWGRFF
-732 NFIVE
+732 NFVVE
-737 ADATDAAGES
+737 ADATDGAGES
-747 HHGEMSLPLS
+747 HHGETSLPLS
-757 DKATAFSMSMPSN
+757 DKATAFSVSMPSN
-770 IEVDSVARVKFS
+770 IEVDSVGRVTFS

-793 DVIYRIFKGSKESKE
+793 DVIYRIFKGSKDSKE
-808 LKETQSTP
+808 LKETKSTP
-816 ANEPFDMKVSHL
+816 ANEPFDMKVNHL

-833 TLEGICGEDTVT
+833 TLEGVCGEDTVT

-871 EFPTN
+871 EFPAN

-1056 THFDDEMFNFSP
+1056 THFDDEMFDFSP
-1068 RVVFNHSIRV
+1068 RVVFNHIRV
-1078 RGSRPM
+1078 RGARPM

-1118 EDEALVGSIAGLAK
+1118 NDEALVGSIAGLAK

-1146 MRENLNE
+1146 VRENLNE

-1164 ENGDITMKFTLP
+1164 ENGDVTMKFTLP

-1194 YGKLESEVVAKKD
+1194 YGTLESEVVAKKD

-1260 PFSLEAGKTASIS
+1260 PFSVEAGKTASVS
-1273 FDVDATESKFAHL
+1273 FDVDASSPRLADQS
-1286 PLLVC
+1286 LLVC

-1328 GTKTIDLS
+1328 GTKTIDLA
-1336 TLTGKGQTAL
+1336 TIAGKGQTDL
-1346 TVEYTNHPAWL
+1346 TVEYTNNPAWL

-1367 TSENNAISQAAA
+1367 ASENNAISQAAA

-1390 HLSPRIK
+1390 HQSSRIK
-1397 STIEQWKREQGTET
+1397 TVIDQWKREQGQET

-1432 WVADARNES
+1432 WVADARHES
-1441 EQKRLLSDYFD
+1441 DQKQLLSDYFD
-1452 ENGVNYRLENN
+1452 ENAVSYRLGNN
-1463 LAQLRKLQ
+1463 LSQLRKLQ
-1471 NSDGSWSWWPGMPGS
+1471 NGDGSWSWWPGMPGS

-1498 RLTAMTGDN
+1498 RLNAMTGEAN
-1507 KSQAADMLS
+1507 NEAADMLS
-1516 NAYSFMGRQIIKEVE
+1516 NAWAFMGRQIIKEVE
-1531 EMKKQEKKG
+1531 EMKKLEKKG
-1540 AKNVRPSETAIDW
+1540 AKNLRPSETAIDW

-1562 KLSTEVSAAKTYLVN
+1562 KLSADVAAAKTYLVN
-1577 RLSKQTKEFTI
+1577 RLAKQTKEFTI
-1588 YGKAYSAI
+1588 YGKAISSV
-1596 ILGQNGYEQKAKE
+1596 ILAKNGYEQKAKE

-1623 MGRYFDTRKAYYSW
+1623 IGRYFDTRKAYYSW

-1650 AIRLLQPAD
+1650 AISLLQPAD
-1659 TKTVEEMQRWLLQSK
+1659 TKTVEEMQRWLLQEK

-1693 KDNTETFG
+1693 KGNTEVLE
-1701 NQGDPTILKVDGK
+1701 NQGSLAVLKVDGK
-1714 QLETSA
+1714 QLEISA

-1732 EGTGFKTF
+1732 TGSGFKTF
-1740 TAEKTSQGT
+1740 TAEKTSEGT
-1749 SWGAVYARSFQPLT
+1749 SWGAVYTRSFQPLT
-1763 EIADAQSGLKVKR
+1763 EISDAQSGLKVKR
-1776 EVIVKGGQGGQD
+1776 EVIAQD
-1788 IVLNAQVSTPN
+1788 KTLNT
-1799 SLKVGDRIRIRI
+1799 LKVGDRIRIRI
-1811 TIEAERDYDFVQVSD
+1811 TIEADRDYDFVQVAD
-1826 KRAACLEPVGQLSGY
+1826 KRAACLEPLGQLSGY

-1856 YFDRLAKGTHIVE
+1856 YFDRMAKGTHIVE

-1897 RAAAKQ
+1897 RAAARQ
-1903 FTITE
+1903 ITVSE

>member
-1 MRHRVVAGHR
+1 MMKKLLMTVV
-11 CRIVLHKRSMIKRIL
+11 CLM
-26 LTALCLV
+26 AL
-33 AWSNLQVMAQGY
+33 SNLQMMAQGY
-45 TALWK
+45 TTLWK
-50 QVSEAQD
+50 QVSDAQE

-62 TEIEVLGKI
+62 TELDVLGKI
-71 AEKAQAEHSYGQ
+71 ATKATAERAYGQ
-83 LLKAKLRQAAVQTQ
+83 LLKAQLRRAAVQTQ
-97 ISPDSADI
+97 IAPDSADV
-105 ELDRVKA
+105 ELERVKA
-112 DLAKAEQSGNR
+112 SLAKAEKDGNR
-123 VLAAVYQSV
+123 VLAAVWQSV
-132 LGRIYKDKANGNGYR
+132 LGRIYKDKANGNGFR

-158 KSLSADYY
+158 KLLSADYY
-166 AKSME
+166 RKSME
-171 PIELLA
+171 PVEQLA
-177 KQSAKGYEPALI
+177 KQSAKGYEPALV
-189 EGADSHIFGGDLLH
+189 EGTDSHIFGGDLLH
-203 VLGME
+203 VLGFE
-208 AEDYRT
+208 AEEYQ
-214 LHDWYLSHGNRRAA
+214 LLNDWYQNHENRRAA

-255 IDSLINVYQDLKECG
+255 IDSLIAEYEDLKECG

-316 QLTLPSFSVSIGEGI
+316 QLTLPSFSVNIGNGI

-355 SRVNIKGDSDLDPNN
+355 SRVNIKGDSELNPNN
-370 DQDYAKLKKL
+370 DQDYQKLKKL

-423 ERANMRTERVLLHV
+423 ERQNMRTERMLLHV

-458 ATTGRPVPGAQI
+458 ATTGRPVPGAKI
-470 RLTTNTYNRNNGKQV
+470 RLTTNTYNRNNGKEL
-485 NTLTTDGRGEAEYKW
+485 NTLTTDGRGEAEFKW
-500 TNERRPNQIYVYTDK
+500 NQRQPNQIYVYTDK

-523 FGGGFSFYDNKTTQN
+523 FGGRFSFYENKVTQN
-538 VYNVLTDRSLYRPGQ
+538 VYHVLTDRSLYRPGQ

-559 IAYQNLAHRD
+559 IAYQNIAHHD
-569 TKVNSNEK
+569 TKVNSGEK
-577 LTLTLRNANQE
+577 LTLTLRNANYE
-588 VVEEKQVTTDEYG
+588 VVEEKEVRTDDYG
-601 KTSAD
+601 KASAD

-614 TGQFSIST
+614 TGQFSVSA
-622 KNSSTYFSVEEY
+622 KNIAFYFSVEEY

-648 KYQDGDT
+648 KYQNGDT

-670 QGARVKYNVVRR
+670 QGAKVKYNVVRR
-682 RALWWWRNGN
+682 RALWWWRSGN
-692 EADKMLVTDTL
+692 EADKTMKADTL
-703 TTDDEGCFEVKV
+703 VTDDEGRFEVKV
-715 PMMMPE
+715 PMVMPE
-721 SRSQGSWGRFY
+721 SRNQQTWGRFF
-732 NFIVE
+732 NFVVE
-737 ADATDAAGES
+737 ADATDGAGES
-747 HHGEMSLPLS
+747 HHGETSLPLS
-757 DKATAFSMSMPSN
+757 DKATAFSVSMPSN
-770 IEVDSVARVKFS
+770 IEVDSVGRVTFS

-793 DVIYRIFKGSKESKE
+793 DVIYRIFKGSKDSKE
-808 LKETQSTP
+808 LKETKSTP
-816 ANEPFDMKVSHL
+816 ANEPFDMKVNHL

-833 TLEGICGEDTVT
+833 TLEGVCGEDTVT

-871 EFPTN
+871 EFPAN

-1056 THFDDEMFNFSP
+1056 THFDDEMFDFSP
-1068 RVVFNHSIRV
+1068 RVVFNHIRV
-1078 RGSRPM
+1078 RGARPM

-1118 EDEALVGSIAGLAK
+1118 NDEALVGSIAGLAK

-1146 MRENLNE
+1146 VRENLNE

-1164 ENGDITMKFTLP
+1164 ENGDVTMKFTLP

-1194 YGKLESEVVAKKD
+1194 YGTLESEVVAKKD

-1260 PFSLEAGKTASIS
+1260 PFSVEAGKTASVS
-1273 FDVDATESKFAHL
+1273 FDVDASSPRLADQS
-1286 PLLVC
+1286 LLVC

-1328 GTKTIDLS
+1328 GTKTIDLA
-1336 TLTGKGQTAL
+1336 TIAGKGQTDL
-1346 TVEYTNHPAWL
+1346 TVEYTNNPAWL

-1367 TSENNAISQAAA
+1367 ASENNAISQAAA

-1390 HLSPRIK
+1390 HQSSRIK
-1397 STIEQWKREQGTET
+1397 TVIDQWKREQGQET

-1432 WVADARNES
+1432 WVADARHES
-1441 EQKRLLSDYFD
+1441 DQKQLLSDYFD
-1452 ENGVNYRLENN
+1452 ENAVSYRLGNN
-1463 LAQLRKLQ
+1463 LSQLRKLQ
-1471 NSDGSWSWWPGMPGS
+1471 NGDGSWSWWPGMPGS

-1498 RLTAMTGDN
+1498 RLNAMTGEAN
-1507 KSQAADMLS
+1507 NEAADMLS
-1516 NAYSFMGRQIIKEVE
+1516 NAWAFMGRQIIKEVE
-1531 EMKKQEKKG
+1531 EMKKLEKKG
-1540 AKNVRPSETAIDW
+1540 AKNLRPSETAIDW

-1562 KLSTEVSAAKTYLVN
+1562 KLSADVAAAKTYLVN
-1577 RLSKQTKEFTI
+1577 RLAKQTKEFTI
-1588 YGKAYSAI
+1588 YGKAISSV
-1596 ILGQNGYEQKAKE
+1596 ILAKNGYEQKAKE

-1623 MGRYFDTRKAYYSW
+1623 IGRYFDTRKAYYSW

-1650 AIRLLQPAD
+1650 AISLLQPAD
-1659 TKTVEEMQRWLLQSK
+1659 TKTVEEMQRWLLQEK

-1693 KDNTETFG
+1693 KGNTEVLE
-1701 NQGDPTILKVDGK
+1701 NQGSLAVLKVDGK
-1714 QLETSA
+1714 QLEISA

-1732 EGTGFKTF
+1732 TGSGFKTF
-1740 TAEKTSQGT
+1740 TAEKTSEGT
-1749 SWGAVYARSFQPLT
+1749 SWGAVYTRSFQPLT
-1763 EIADAQSGLKVKR
+1763 EISDAQSGLKVKR
-1776 EVIVKGGQGGQD
+1776 EVIAQD
-1788 IVLNAQVSTPN
+1788 KTLNT
-1799 SLKVGDRIRIRI
+1799 LKVGDRIRVRI
-1811 TIEAERDYDFVQVSD
+1811 TIEADRDYDFVQVSD
-1826 KRAACLEPVGQLSGY
+1826 KRAACLEPLGQLSGY

-1856 YFDRLAKGTHIVE
+1856 YFDRMAKGTHIVE

-1897 RAAAKQ
+1897 RAAARQ
-1903 FTITE
+1903 FTVSE

>member
-1 MRHRVVAGHR
+1 
-11 CRIVLHKRSMIKRIL
+11 MIKKL
-26 LTALCLV
+26 LMTVVCLMAL
-33 AWSNLQVMAQGY
+33 SNLQMMAQGY
-45 TALWK
+45 TTLWK
-50 QVSEAQD
+50 QVSDAQE

-62 TEIEVLGKI
+62 TELDVLGKI
-71 AEKAQAEHSYGQ
+71 ATKAASERAYGH
-83 LLKAKLRQAAVQTQ
+83 LLKAQLRRAAVQTQ
-97 ISPDSADI
+97 IAPDSADV
-105 ELDRVKA
+105 ELERVKA
-112 DLAKAEQSGNR
+112 SLSKAEKDGNR
-123 VLAAVYQSV
+123 VLAAVWQSV

-158 KSLSADYY
+158 KLLSADYY
-166 AKSME
+166 RKSVE
-171 PIELLA
+171 PVEQLA
-177 KQSAKGYEPALI
+177 KQSAKGYEPALV

-203 VLGME
+203 VLGFE
-208 AEDYRT
+208 AEEYQ
-214 LHDWYLSHGNRRAA
+214 LLNNWYQNHENRRAA

-255 IDSLINVYQDLKECG
+255 IDSLIAEYEDLKECG

-316 QLTLPSFSVSIGEGI
+316 QLTLPSFSVNIGDGI

-355 SRVNIKGDSDLDPNN
+355 SRVNIKGDSELNPNN
-370 DQDYAKLKKL
+370 DQDYQKLKKL

-423 ERANMRTERVLLHV
+423 ERQNMRTERMLLHV

-458 ATTGRPVPGAQI
+458 ATTGRSVPGAQI
-470 RLTTNTYNRNNGKQV
+470 RLTTNTYNRNNGKEL
-485 NTLTTDGRGEAEYKW
+485 NTLTTDGRGEAEFKW
-500 TNERRPNQIYVYTDK
+500 NQRQPNQIYVYTDK

-523 FGGGFSFYDNKTTQN
+523 FGGRFSFYENKVTQN
-538 VYNVLTDRSLYRPGQ
+538 VYNVFTDRSLYRPGQ

-559 IAYQNLAHRD
+559 IAYQNMAHHD
-569 TKVNSNEK
+569 TKVNSGEK
-577 LTLTLRNANQE
+577 LTLTLRNANHE
-588 VVEEKQVTTDEYG
+588 VVEEKEVRTDEYG
-601 KTSAD
+601 KASAD

-614 TGQFSIST
+614 TGQFSVSAKNISF
-622 KNSSTYFSVEEY
+622 YFSVEEY

-648 KYQDGDT
+648 KYQNGDT

-670 QGARVKYNVVRR
+670 QGAKVKYNVVRR
-682 RALWWWRNGN
+682 RALWWWRSGN
-692 EADKMLVTDTL
+692 EADKTMKTDTL
-703 TTDDEGCFEVKV
+703 VTDDEGRFEVKV
-715 PMMMPE
+715 PMVMPE
-721 SRSQGSWGRFY
+721 SRSQQTWGRFF
-732 NFIVE
+732 NFVVE

-747 HHGEMSLPLS
+747 HHGETSLPLS
-757 DKATAFSMSMPSN
+757 DKATAFSVSMPSN

-833 TLEGICGEDTVT
+833 TLEATCGEDTVK

-871 EFPTN
+871 EYPTN

-995 ASVLAVLFDKSLDDI
+995 ASVLAVLYDKSLDDI

-1056 THFDDEMFNFSP
+1056 THFDDEMFDFSP

-1132 GDAGEGGKAAESTQ
+1132 GDVGEGGKAAESTQ

-1164 ENGDITMKFTLP
+1164 EQGDVTMKFTLP

-1189 DKEVR
+1189 DEDVR
-1194 YGKLESEVVAKKD
+1194 FGTLESEVVAKKD
-1207 VMIQPNVPRFM
+1207 VMIQPNMPRFM
-1218 RQGDKGQL
+1218 RQGDKGL
-1226 SARIFNTGEKAVKG
+1226 LAARIFNTGEKTVKG

-1254 VYSQNK
+1254 VYSQSR
-1260 PFSLEAGKTASIS
+1260 PFSVEAGKTASVS
-1273 FDVDATESKFAHL
+1273 FDVDAAESKFANL

-1328 GTKTIDLS
+1328 GTKTIDL
-1336 TLTGKGQTAL
+1336 TTITGKGQTDL
-1346 TVEYTNHPAWL
+1346 TVEYTNNPAWL

-1367 TSENNAISQAAA
+1367 ASENNAISQAAA

-1390 HLSPRIK
+1390 HQSPRIK
-1397 STIEQWKREQGTET
+1397 SVMEQWKREQGQET
-1411 SLMSSLEKNQ
+1411 SLISSLEKNQ

-1432 WVADARNES
+1432 WVSDARHES
-1441 EQKRLLSDYFD
+1441 DQKRLLSDYFD
-1452 ENGVNYRLENN
+1452 ENAVSYRLGNN
-1463 LAQLRKLQ
+1463 LSQLRKLQ
-1471 NSDGSWSWWPGMPGS
+1471 NGDGSWSWWPGIPGS

-1498 RLTAMTGDN
+1498 RLNAMTGEANDE
-1507 KSQAADMLS
+1507 AADMLS
-1516 NAYSFMGRQIIKEVE
+1516 NAWPFMGRQIIKEVE
-1531 EMKKQEKKG
+1531 EMKKLEKKG
-1540 AKNVRPSETAIDW
+1540 AKNLRPSETTIDW

-1562 KLSTEVSAAKTYLVN
+1562 KLSADVAAAKTYLVN
-1577 RLSKQTKEFTI
+1577 RLAKQTKEFTI
-1588 YGKAYSAI
+1588 YGKAVSAV
-1596 ILGQNGYEQKAKE
+1596 ILAKNGYEQKAKE

-1623 MGRYFDTRKAYYSW
+1623 IGRYFDTRKAYYSW

-1650 AIRLLQPAD
+1650 AISLLQPAD
-1659 TKTVEEMQRWLLQSK
+1659 TKTVEEMQRWLLQEK

-1693 KDNTETFG
+1693 KGNTDVLE
-1701 NQGDPTILKVDGK
+1701 NQGSLAVLKVDGK
-1714 QLETSA
+1714 QLEISA

-1732 EGTGFKTF
+1732 TGSGFKTF

-1749 SWGAVYARSFQPLT
+1749 SWGAVYTRSFQPLT
-1763 EIADAQSGLKVKR
+1763 EISDAQSGLKVKR
-1776 EVIVKGGQGGQD
+1776 EVIAQEKT
-1788 IVLNAQVSTPN
+1788 LNT
-1799 SLKVGDRIRIRI
+1799 LKVGDRIRVRI
-1811 TIEAERDYDFVQVSD
+1811 TIEADRDYDFVQVSD
-1826 KRAACLEPVGQLSGY
+1826 KRAACLEPLGQLSGY

-1856 YFDRLAKGTHIVE
+1856 YFDRMAKGTHIVE

-1897 RAAAKQ
+1897 RAAARQ
-1903 FTITE
+1903 ITVSE

>member
-1 MRHRVVAGHR
+1 
-11 CRIVLHKRSMIKRIL
+11 MIKKML
-26 LTALCLV
+26 MTAVCLM
-33 AWSNLQVMAQGY
+33 ALSNLQMMAQGY
-45 TALWK
+45 TTLWK
-50 QVSEAQD
+50 QVSDAQE

-62 TEIEVLGKI
+62 TELDVLGKI
-71 AEKAQAEHSYGQ
+71 ATKAASERAYGH
-83 LLKAKLRQAAVQTQ
+83 LLKAQLRRAAVQTQ
-97 ISPDSADI
+97 IAPDSADV
-105 ELDRVKA
+105 ELERVKA
-112 DLAKAEQSGNR
+112 SLAKAEKDGNR
-123 VLAAVYQSV
+123 VLAAVWQSV
-132 LGRIYKDKANGNGYR
+132 LGRIYKDKSNGNGYR

-158 KSLSADYY
+158 KQLSADYY
-166 AKSME
+166 RKSME
-171 PIELLA
+171 PVEQLA
-177 KQSAKGYEPALI
+177 KQSAKGYEPALV
-189 EGADSHIFGGDLLH
+189 EGTDSHIFGGDLLH
-203 VLGME
+203 VLGFE
-208 AEDYRT
+208 AEEYQ
-214 LHDWYLSHGNRRAA
+214 LLNDWYQNHENRRAA

-255 IDSLINVYQDLKECG
+255 IDSLIAEYEDLKECG

-316 QLTLPSFSVSIGEGI
+316 QLTLPSFSVNIGDGI

-355 SRVNIKGDSDLDPNN
+355 SRVNVKGDTELNPNN
-370 DQDYAKLKKL
+370 DQDYQKLKKL

-423 ERANMRTERVLLHV
+423 ERQNMRTERMLLHV

-458 ATTGRPVPGAQI
+458 ATTGRPVPGAKI
-470 RLTTNTYNRNNGKQV
+470 RLTTNTYNRNSGKEQ
-485 NTLTTDGRGEAEYKW
+485 NTLTTDGRGEAEFKW
-500 TNERRPNQIYVYTDK
+500 NQRQPNQIYVYTDK

-523 FGGGFSFYDNKTTQN
+523 FGGRFSFYENKVTQN
-538 VYNVLTDRSLYRPGQ
+538 VYNVFTDRSLYRPGQ

-559 IAYQNLAHRD
+559 IAYQNMAHHD
-569 TKVNSNEK
+569 TKVNSGEK
-577 LTLTLRNANQE
+577 LTLTLRNANHE
-588 VVEEKQVTTDEYG
+588 VVEEKEVRTDEYG
-601 KTSAD
+601 KASAD

-614 TGQFSIST
+614 TGQFSVSAKNISF
-622 KNSSTYFSVEEY
+622 YFSVEEY

-648 KYQDGDT
+648 KYQNGDT

-670 QGARVKYNVVRR
+670 QGAKVKYNVVRR
-682 RALWWWRNGN
+682 RALWWWRSGN
-692 EADKMLVTDTL
+692 EADKTMKTDTL
-703 TTDDEGCFEVKV
+703 VTDDEGRFEVKV
-715 PMMMPE
+715 PMVMPE
-721 SRSQGSWGRFY
+721 SRNQQTWGRFF
-732 NFIVE
+732 NFVVE
-737 ADATDAAGES
+737 ADATDGAGES
-747 HHGEMSLPLS
+747 HHGETSLPLS

-770 IEVDSVARVKFS
+770 IEVDSVSRVTFS

-808 LKETQSTP
+808 LKDTKTVP
-816 ANEPFDMKVSHL
+816 ANAPFDMKVSHL

-833 TLEGICGEDTVT
+833 TMEGVCGEDTVT

-850 FSLKDKRPAVETHD
+850 FSLKDKHPATETHA

-871 EFPTN
+871 EFPAD
-876 GRPVYVQM
+876 GRPIYVQM

-896 LISGKKVL
+896 LISGNKVL

-995 ASVLAVLFDKSLDDI
+995 ASVLAVLYDKSLDDI

-1028 IWQGRQLNDLSLY
+1028 IWQGRRLNDLSLY

-1056 THFDDEMFNFSP
+1056 THFDDEMFDFSP

-1164 ENGDITMKFTLP
+1164 EQGDVTMKFTLP

-1189 DKEVR
+1189 DEDVR
-1194 YGKLESEVVAKKD
+1194 FGTLESEVVAKKD
-1207 VMIQPNVPRFM
+1207 VMIQPNMPRFM
-1218 RQGDKGQL
+1218 RLGDKGQL
-1226 SARIFNTGEKAVKG
+1226 AARIFNTGEKTVKG

-1254 VYSQNK
+1254 VYSQSR
-1260 PFSLEAGKTASIS
+1260 PFSVEAGKTASVS
-1273 FDVDATESKFAHL
+1273 FDVDATESKFANL

-1328 GTKTIDLS
+1328 GTKTIDLA
-1336 TLTGKGQTAL
+1336 TIAGKGQTDL
-1346 TVEYTNHPAWL
+1346 TVEYTNNPAWL

-1367 TSENNAISQAAA
+1367 ASENNAISQAAA

-1390 HLSPRIK
+1390 HQSSRIK
-1397 STIEQWKREQGTET
+1397 TVIDQWKREQGQET

-1432 WVADARNES
+1432 WVADARHES
-1441 EQKRLLSDYFD
+1441 DQKQLLSDYFD
-1452 ENGVNYRLENN
+1452 ENAVSYRLGNN
-1463 LAQLRKLQ
+1463 LSQLRKLQ
-1471 NSDGSWSWWPGMPGS
+1471 NGDGSWSWWPGMPGS

-1498 RLTAMTGDN
+1498 RLNAMTGEANDE
-1507 KSQAADMLS
+1507 AADMLT
-1516 NAYSFMGRQIIKEVE
+1516 NAWAFMGRQIIKEVE
-1531 EMKKQEKKG
+1531 EMKKLEKKG
-1540 AKNVRPSETAIDW
+1540 AKNLRPSETAIDW
-1553 LYLTTIDGR
+1553 LYLTTLDGR
-1562 KLSTEVSAAKTYLVN
+1562 KLSADVAAAKTYLVN
-1577 RLSKQTKEFTI
+1577 RLAKQTKEFTI
-1588 YGKAYSAI
+1588 YGKAVSSV
-1596 ILGQNGYEQKAKE
+1596 ILAKNGYEQKAKE

-1650 AIRLLQPAD
+1650 AISLLQPAD
-1659 TKTVEEMQRWLLQSK
+1659 TKTVEEMQRWLLQEK

-1693 KDNTETFG
+1693 KGNTDVLE
-1701 NQGDPTILKVDGK
+1701 NQGSLAVLKVDGK
-1714 QLETSA
+1714 QLEISA

-1732 EGTGFKTF
+1732 TGSGFKTF

-1749 SWGAVYARSFQPLT
+1749 SWGAVYTRSFQQLT
-1763 EIADAQSGLKVKR
+1763 EISDAQSGLKVKR
-1776 EVIVKGGQGGQD
+1776 EVIAQD
-1788 IVLNAQVSTPN
+1788 KTLNT
-1799 SLKVGDRIRIRI
+1799 LKVGDRIRIRI
-1811 TIEAERDYDFVQVSD
+1811 TIEADRDYDFVQVAD
-1826 KRAACLEPVGQLSGY
+1826 KRAACLEPLGQLSGY

-1856 YFDRLAKGTHIVE
+1856 YFDRMAKGTHIVE

-1897 RAAAKQ
+1897 RAAARQ
-1903 FTITE
+1903 FTVSE

>member
-1 MRHRVVAGHR
+1 
-11 CRIVLHKRSMIKRIL
+11 MIKKL
-26 LTALCLV
+26 LMTVVCLMAL
-33 AWSNLQVMAQGY
+33 SNLQMMAQGY
-45 TALWK
+45 TTLWK
-50 QVSEAQD
+50 QVSDAQE

-62 TEIEVLGKI
+62 TELDVLGKI
-71 AEKAQAEHSYGQ
+71 ATKATSERAYGQ

-97 ISPDSADI
+97 IAPDSADV
-105 ELDRVKA
+105 ELTRVKE

-132 LGRIYKDKANGNGYR
+132 LGRIYKDKADGNGYR

-152 PNKAEY
+152 PNKTEY
-158 KSLSADYY
+158 KALSAEYY

-171 PIELLA
+171 PVAQLA
-177 KQSAKGYEPALI
+177 KQSSKGYEPALV

-208 AEDYRT
+208 AEDYQT
-214 LHDWYLSHGNRRAA
+214 LHDWYLHHGNRQAA

-270 ELAIERYNFMDQ
+270 ELAIERYQFMDQ

-316 QLTLPSFSVSIGEGI
+316 QLTLPSFLVSIGEGI
-331 QLPNTKRRV
+331 QLPNTERRV

-355 SRVNIKGDSDLDPNN
+355 SRLNIKGDTDLEPNN

-401 VLQDSMTIE
+401 VLQDSMTIG

-423 ERANMRTERVLLHV
+423 DRPNMRTERMLLHV
-437 SDLYVMHES
+437 SDLFVMHEY
-446 LPDNRIRLVAVN
+446 LPDNLIRLVAVN
-458 ATTGRPVPGAQI
+458 ATTGRPVPGAKI
-470 RLTTNTYNRNNGKQV
+470 RLKTNTYNRNNGTQV
-485 NTLTTDGRGEAEYKW
+485 NTLTTDGRGEAQFKW
-500 TNERRPNQIYVYTDK
+500 EERRPSEIYVYTEK
-515 DDACPEQW
+515 DDASPEQW
-523 FGGGFSFYDNKTTQN
+523 ISGGYSFYNNKTTQN
-538 VYNVLTDRSLYRPGQ
+538 VYNVLTDRKLYRPGQ

-559 IAYQNLAHRD
+559 IAYQNLANRD
-569 TKVNSNEK
+569 TKVNAGEK
-577 LTLTLRNANQE
+577 LTLTLRNANHE
-588 VVEEKQVTTDEYG
+588 VVEEKEVRTDEFG
-601 KTSAD
+601 KASAD
-606 FVLPTTGL
+606 FALPASGL
-614 TGQFSIST
+614 TGQFSIQA
-622 KNSSTYFSVEEY
+622 KNSSAYFSVEEY

-670 QGARVKYNVVRR
+670 QGAQVKYNVVRR
-682 RALWWWRNGN
+682 RALWWWRSGPEN
-692 EADKMLVTDTL
+692 DKTLVTDTL
-703 TTDDEGCFEVKV
+703 TTDDEGRFEVKV
-715 PMMMPE
+715 PMVMPE
-721 SRSQGSWGRFY
+721 SRNQQTWGRFY
-732 NFIVE
+732 NFVVE

-747 HHGEMSLPLS
+747 HHGETSLPLS
-757 DKATAFSMSMPSN
+757 DKATAFSMSMPSH
-770 IEVDSVARVKFS
+770 IEVDNMARVTFS

-793 DVIYRIFKGSKESKE
+793 DVIYRIFKGSKDSKE

-850 FSLKDKRPAVETHD
+850 FSLKDKRPAVETHN
-864 WFYASAK
+864 WFYASAQ
-871 EFPTN
+871 EFPAD
-876 GRPVYVQM
+876 GRPIYVQM

-896 LISGKKVL
+896 LFTGDKVL

-941 LYSHSISLSK
+941 LYTHLTEMRK
-951 PLPDKRLQLSWKTF
+951 PLPDKRLNLSWKTF

-972 QKEEWTLHVDKVTKE
+972 QKEEWTLHIAPLSSPEGDTKASKGVE
-987 QGDKVTNG
+987 GPSGAG
-995 ASVLAVLFDKSLDDI
+995 ASVLAVLFDKSLDEI
-1010 RQHSW
+1010 REHSW
-1015 PFSLGLW
+1015 PFSLNLR
-1022 RNLPNT
+1022 RNLPATN
-1028 IWQGRQLNDLSLY
+1028 WQGRRVADISLY
-1041 GELPYKSLTERALQF
+1041 GEQPYKSLIERALTF
-1056 THFDDEMFNFSP
+1056 THFDNEMFDFSP
-1068 RVVFNHSIRV
+1068 RMVFNYSNNVRV
-1078 RGSRPM
+1078 RGARPM
-1084 LMAKSASVNTMA
+1084 MMAKAA
-1096 VEEMATADA
+1096 EEMVTADA

-1164 ENGDITMKFTLP
+1164 ENGDVTMKFTLP

-1194 YGKLESEVVAKKD
+1194 YGTLESEVVAKKD

-1260 PFSLEAGKTASIS
+1260 PFSVEAGKTASVS
-1273 FDVDATESKFAHL
+1273 FDVDASSPRLADQS
-1286 PLLVC
+1286 LLVC

-1328 GTKTIDLS
+1328 GTKTIDL
-1336 TLTGKGQTAL
+1336 TTIAGKGQSDL
-1346 TVEYTNHPAWL
+1346 TVEYTNNPAWL

-1397 STIEQWKREQGTET
+1397 STIELWKREAGSET

-1432 WVADARNES
+1432 WVAEARHES
-1441 EQKRLLSDYFD
+1441 EQKQLLSDYFD
-1452 ENGVNYRLENN
+1452 ENSVDYRLENN

-1507 KSQAADMLS
+1507 NRQAADMLS
-1516 NAYSFMGRQIIKEVE
+1516 NAWPFMGRQIIKEVE
-1531 EMKKQEKKG
+1531 EMKKLEKKG
-1540 AKNVRPSETAIDW
+1540 AKNLRPSETAIDW

-1562 KLSTEVSAAKTYLVN
+1562 KLSADVAAAKTYLVN

-1588 YGKAYSAI
+1588 YGKAVSSV
-1596 ILGQNGYEQKAKE
+1596 ILAKNGYEQKAKE

-1650 AIRLLQPAD
+1650 AISLLQPAD
-1659 TKTVEEMQRWLLQSK
+1659 TKTVEEMQRWLLQEK

-1693 KDNTETFG
+1693 KGNTDVLE
-1701 NQGDPTILKVDGK
+1701 NQGSLAVLKVDGK
-1714 QLETSA
+1714 QLEISA
-1720 ATAGLGYVKSSQ
+1720 ATAGLGYVKNSQ
-1732 EGTGFKTF
+1732 TGSGFKTF
-1740 TAEKTSQGT
+1740 TAEKTSEGT
-1749 SWGAVYARSFQPLT
+1749 SWGAVYTRSFQPLT
-1763 EIADAQSGLKVKR
+1763 EISDAQSGLKVKR
-1776 EVIVKGGQGGQD
+1776 EVIAQD
-1788 IVLNAQVSTPN
+1788 KTLNT
-1799 SLKVGDRIRIRI
+1799 LKVGDRIRVRI
-1811 TIEAERDYDFVQVSD
+1811 TIEADRDYDFVQVSD
-1826 KRAACLEPVGQLSGY
+1826 KRAACLEPLGQLSGY

-1856 YFDRLAKGTHIVE
+1856 YFDRMAKGTHIVE

-1897 RAAAKQ
+1897 RAAARQ
-1903 FTITE
+1903 FTVSE